1 MTFFFSFLFFHIIIN
16 IKETKNKKRIFETI
30 SLLSKKSL
38 KTKKIDEEFIINL
51 KNILRNEEII
61 ENEMMSKHTTFK
73 IGGVAKFFL
82 IPKTYKQIIEIIQL
96 CNKYK
101 IYYFILGNG
110 SNLLV
115 SDEGYYG
122 VIIYINEIIY
132 QRNSIYNFDIL
143 GNNLLICI
151 NFLNILIEFY

>member
-1 MTFFFSFLFFHIIIN
+1 
-16 IKETKNKKRIFETI
+16 
-30 SLLSKKSL
+30 
-38 KTKKIDEEFIINL
+38 
-51 KNILRNEEII
+51 
-61 ENEMMSKHTTFK
+61 MMSKHTTFK

-122 VIIYINEIIY
+122 VIIYINEINLY
-132 QRNSIYNFDIL
+132 IYNFD
-143 GNNLLICI
+143 
-151 NFLNILIEFY
+151 NIKFAKTMIVITKDRQRIKKSYLCE